1 MEVLASEGHRSP
13 LLFDARAPSL
23 RDDMGSEFVAGAC
36 SSPYDRALGVA
47 GDLPP
52 DGAPGWKG
60 LAEWQR
66 KIDLGGDVRGARQVR
81 GALRA

>member
-1 MEVLASEGHRSP
+1 
-13 LLFDARAPSL
+13 
-23 RDDMGSEFVAGAC
+23 MGSEFVAGAWPNGF
-36 SSPYDRALGVA
+36 SPRYDRALGVA